1 MMKRSMNM
9 RSIRNTVS
17 GILMSIFLA
26 TCSQEVERQID
37 DPTLPPVEESSE
49 TRDVQLMLKN
59 KLNVGAPGTRS
70 AEGGEQAAARNAAS
84 GSGVNATAGNAAGNA
99 FGNNAG
105 NSAAGNTA
113 GNATGDNA
121 FGNAAGNT
129 RAATRGIA
137 SDAENTVS
145 TP

>member
-1 MMKRSMNM
+1 MNM

-84 GSGVNATAGNAAGNA
+84 GSGVNATAGNNAGNA

-105 NSAAGNTA
+105 NSAAGNAA
-113 GNATGDNA
+113 GNNAAGDNT

-145 TP
+145 T